1 MTDALFLADFDGQ
14 PPAVGQHWT
23 LTGPEA
29 RHAAT
34 VRRIGPGE
42 RVVIGDGAGFAITGV
57 VTATGKDTLTIEVTE
72 HRRLPASTHRWVAVQ
87 AIAKG
92 DRSELAVEMLTE
104 QGIDEVIAWQ
114 AARSIARWSAEKAP
128 KALARWR
135 NTARE
140 ATKQSRRLRIPK
152 VTGPVTTKHLLQRV
166 AAADLALIWHETA
179 TDTIAELTLP
189 EQGEVLFVTGP
200 EGGISDDE
208 LQQLVDAGARPVLL
222 SDGVLRTSTAG
233 VVGLAQLHL
242 LRALATPRGPESA
255 R

>member
-1 MTDALFLADFDGQ
+1 MTEALFLADFDGR
-14 PPAVGQHWT
+14 PPRVGDSWT

-42 RVVIGDGAGFAITGV
+42 RVVIGDGDGFAVAGT
-57 VTATGKDTLTIEVTE
+57 VTAAGKDTLTIEVDE
-72 HRRLPASTHRWVAVQ
+72 HRRRPPAAHRWVAVQ

-114 AARSIARWSAEKAP
+114 ASRSIARWSAEKAP

-140 ATKQSRRLRIPK
+140 STKQSRRLRIPE
-152 VTGPVTTKHLLQRV
+152 VTGPMTTKQLLPRV

-179 TDTIAELTLP
+179 TAPLAELPLP
-189 EQGEVLFVTGP
+189 EQGEVLFITGP
-200 EGGISDDE
+200 EGGISDEE
-208 LQQLVDAGARPVLL
+208 LELLISAGARPVLL

-233 VVGLAQLHL
+233 VVGLAQLQVL
-242 LRALATPRGPESA
+242 TTR
-255 R
+255 

>member
-128 KALARWR
+128 KALARWQA
-135 NTARE
+135 TARE
-140 ATKQSRRLRIPK
+140 ATKQSRRWQVPQ
-152 VTGPVTTKHLLQRV
+152 VTGPLSTRQLVQRISR
-166 AAADLALIWHETA
+166 ADLALVWHEGA
-179 TDTIAELTLP
+179 TEALHGLQLP
-189 EQGEVLFVTGP
+189 ATGEVLFIVGP
-200 EGGISDDE
+200 EGGISDAE
-208 LQQLVDAGARPVLL
+208 LDAFVDAGARPMLL

-233 VVGLAQLHL
+233 VVGLAQLQIQS
-242 LRALATPRGPESA
+242 LRE
-255 R
+255 